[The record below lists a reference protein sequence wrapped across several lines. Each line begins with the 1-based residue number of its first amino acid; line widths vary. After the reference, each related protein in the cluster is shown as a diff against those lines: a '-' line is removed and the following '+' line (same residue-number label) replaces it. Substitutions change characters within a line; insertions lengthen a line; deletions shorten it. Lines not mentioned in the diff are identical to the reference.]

1 MFVEFY
7 LLIQYKSITF
17 AHGYYKKIIVMNI
30 VLDVLRYLNEHDITL
45 VRAAE
50 ATGVAQQNIKKS
62 IGNNPKTSTL
72 LALAK
77 GLGVD
82 PREFFYNLDEKAE
95 EGYNIVQHD
104 YETPCSLD
112 ASKTANKEYVQN
124 SNQEDT
130 LNSKQEEEQ
139 DNNVQEGAQQVITT
153 TFCPHCGA
161 KVRVGVVFLSEQ

>member
-1 MFVEFY
+1 
-7 LLIQYKSITF
+7 
-17 AHGYYKKIIVMNI
+17 MNI

-45 VRAAE
+45 VKAAE

-82 PREFFYNLDEKAE
+82 PREFFYDLDEEKKKEHTNSTILDESDSWGASDAAE
-95 EGYNIVQHD
+95 EKKTDTMGQTQEKDSDSTDTEVLGIKNTAVQIP
-104 YETPCSLD
+104 EAEP
-112 ASKTANKEYVQN
+112 AVN
-124 SNQEDT
+124 
-130 LNSKQEEEQ
+130 
-139 DNNVQEGAQQVITT
+139 TT

-161 KVRVGVVFLSEQ
+161 KVRVGVVLLPEE

>member
-1 MFVEFY
+1 
-7 LLIQYKSITF
+7 
-17 AHGYYKKIIVMNI
+17 MNI

-45 VRAAE
+45 VKAAE

-82 PREFFYNLDEKAE
+82 PREFFYDLDEEKKKEHTNSTILDESDSGAHQTLLKKKKTDTMGQTQEKDSDSTDTEVLGINDTAVQLPDAE
-95 EGYNIVQHD
+95 PAVN
-104 YETPCSLD
+104 
-112 ASKTANKEYVQN
+112 
-124 SNQEDT
+124 
-130 LNSKQEEEQ
+130 
-139 DNNVQEGAQQVITT
+139 TT

-161 KVRVGVVFLSEQ
+161 KVRVGVVLLPEE

>member
-1 MFVEFY
+1 
-7 LLIQYKSITF
+7 
-17 AHGYYKKIIVMNI
+17 MNI

-45 VRAAE
+45 VKAAE

-82 PREFFYNLDEKAE
+82 PREFFYDLDEEKKKEHTNSTILDESDSCGASDAAE
-95 EGYNIVQHD
+95 EKKTDTMGQTQEKDSDSTDTEVLGIKNTAVQIP
-104 YETPCSLD
+104 EAEP
-112 ASKTANKEYVQN
+112 AVN
-124 SNQEDT
+124 
-130 LNSKQEEEQ
+130 
-139 DNNVQEGAQQVITT
+139 TT

-161 KVRVGVVFLSEQ
+161 KVRVGVVLLPEE